1 MDGTESELRK
11 YDLTFGHESVLDALL
26 WSDPAM
32 RRTAGFLSF
41 LLSWFAI
48 RVLLRVLVRETWNVR
63 RLHKIRDIQQ
73 YLLGY
78 NGQCLA

>member
-41 LLSWFAI
+41 SSVMVCDPCFAASS
-48 RVLLRVLVRETWNVR
+48 
-63 RLHKIRDIQQ
+63 
-73 YLLGY
+73 G
-78 NGQCLA
+78 A